1 MPNVPL
7 PEARRVRLYRMID
20 DMNEVEVDRLVNVL
34 TGQSGTPFPPRPSD
48 EMRFNHE
55 QWNELIEETIKQIG
69 ELSRIK
75 GGEYAAEGDRL
86 DNFRRN
92 GADCGVPMEV
102 CWRIYAGKH
111 WDSITTYVRDIQ
123 AGRDRVRSEPIQGRA
138 DDLIVY
144 LLLFKA
150 MCRERGVK

>member
-1 MPNVPL
+1 MMTTKL
-7 PEARRVRLYRMID
+7 ELRFSQEAWEELLAETVARI
-20 DMNEVEVDRLVNVL
+20 
-34 TGQSGTPFPPRPSD
+34 
-48 EMRFNHE
+48 
-55 QWNELIEETIKQIG
+55 NELST
-69 ELSRIK
+69 IK

-111 WDSITTYVRDIQ
+111 WDSITTYVRDLQ
-123 AGRDRVRSEPIQGRA
+123 SGKDRFRSESILGRA

-144 LLLFKA
+144 LILFKA
-150 MCRERGVK
+150 MCKERGIV